1 MAVRSIN
8 EQMTSEHPSLEWSVW
23 SQLINLNDYPI
34 NQLVVKLLFFVT
46 MKKYYLIILFALI
59 SGSSFGQMKLIKKML
74 SNEKDTTRK
83 ASFLPLPAFGYSQ
96 ETGFEF
102 GVGAIY
108 SFYIDRK
115 DTLNRS
121 SNFALNA
128 TYSTK
133 KTANFMLKG
142 DTWTKG
148 NKYHFIGEIR
158 FKNQPFNF
166 YGIGNNAKKT
176 DEDKLDQRVFKTLFD
191 AEMNTL
197 PKAYSGVS
205 LGFENYRFIDKEIG
219 GIYSTSPQIL
229 DKDGGSVAWIGAS
242 QSYDTRNSNNYP
254 TKGFFGRA
262 TYQYAPDF
270 FGGESFNGSQ
280 IKVDLRG
287 FFSLAPKVVLGVQ
300 GIFYTIQ
307 SKSTPF
313 YLLQQLGNDQMM
325 RGYYSGR
332 YRDENL
338 MAAQAEIRYR
348 FMNRFGIVAFAGTG
362 KVFANG
368 EFNADGLKPNFG
380 VGGRYFF
387 DPAKGLSVRLDYG
400 IGEKLPNEKRQAGF
414 YISLAEAF

>member
-1 MAVRSIN
+1 
-8 EQMTSEHPSLEWSVW
+8 MTSEHPSLEWSVW

-46 MKKYYLIILFALI
+46 MKKYYLIILLALI